1 MARPRTSAA
10 VLELKGAFKKDPQRA
25 REDAKVNK
33 PIGEPPKSLSPFQL
47 KIWKEIVGKIPA
59 GIAGDADESI
69 VEMVVILFAEFRENA
84 KEFTAAKYGILHRLL
99 SDLGMTP
106 QGRAKIGAAPK
117 PKSSNPFD
125 DL

>member
-10 VLELKGAFKKDPQRA
+10 VLEMKGSFKKDPQRA

-33 PIGEPPKSLSPFQL
+33 PIGEPPKTLTPFQL
-47 KIWKEIVGKIPA
+47 KIWKEIVSKIPH

-69 VEMVVILFAEFRENA
+69 VEMVVILFSEFRENSA
-84 KEFTAAKYGILHRLL
+84 EFTAAKYGVLHRLL

-117 PKSSNPFD
+117 AKSSNPFD
-125 DL
+125 EL

>member
-10 VLELKGAFKKDPQRA
+10 ILEMKGAFKEHPNRA

-33 PIGEPPKSLSPFQL
+33 PIGEPPKSLTPAQL
-47 KIWKEIVGKIPA
+47 KIWKEIVPKIPA

-69 VEMVVILFAEFRENA
+69 VEMVVILFAEFRSNSA
-84 KEFTAAKYGILHRLL
+84 EFTAAKYGTLHRLL

>member
-10 VLELKGAFKKDPQRA
+10 VLQLKGAFKDNPNRT

-33 PIGEPPKSLSPFQL
+33 PIGEPPKSLTPAQL
-47 KIWKEIVGKIPA
+47 KIWKEIVPKIPA

-69 VEMVVILFAEFRENA
+69 VEMVVILFAEFRSNSA
-84 KEFTAAKYGILHRLL
+84 EFTAAKYGTLHRLL

>member
-1 MARPRTSAA
+1 MSRPRTPATI
-10 VLELKGAFKKDPQRA
+10 LQLKGAFKDNPNRK

-33 PIGEPPKSLSPFQL
+33 PIGEPPKTLTLFQL
-47 KIWKEIVGKIPA
+47 KIWREIVSKIPDDV
-59 GIAGDADESI
+59 AGDADEFML
-69 VEMVVILFAEFRENA
+69 ELVVILFSEFRETPA
-84 KEFTAAKYGILHRLL
+84 LFTAAKYGILHRLL

-117 PKSSNPFD
+117 AKSLNPFD